1 MHLLLGAARQA
12 CASATL
18 IHTASK
24 RQWQHVNG
32 TGWDAPVAMA
42 HVLKEIYELEQ
53 PEGFEPSF
61 IQQVTVGLKSGNIS
75 PESEAQTAFN
85 RYVK

>member
-1 MHLLLGAARQA
+1 V

-24 RQWQHVNG
+24 RQWQHANG
-32 TGWDAPVAMA
+32 TGWDAPVAMS
-42 HVLKEIYELEQ
+42 HVLKEIYELEV

-61 IQQVTVGLKSGNIS
+61 IPQVQVGLKVKNVSE
-75 PESEAQTAFN
+75 ESEAQTAFKKYIN
-85 RYVK
+85 G